1 MSGNLVILHTVFI
14 TTEQFGHIE
23 TQITKKKPY
32 IFHWNFLKD
41 IFLKL
46 LNCISGE
53 NQSSE
58 EWVKALYIWV
68 KKYFRQAPYF
78 IYGLLCLK

>member
-1 MSGNLVILHTVFI
+1 MPGNLVILHTVFI

-23 TQITKKKPY
+23 TQITKKNPS
-32 IFHWNFLKD
+32 IFHRNFLKD

-46 LNCISGE
+46 LNCILGE

-58 EWVKALYIWV
+58 QHLKATYKWVKT
-68 KKYFRQAPYF
+68 
-78 IYGLLCLK
+78 